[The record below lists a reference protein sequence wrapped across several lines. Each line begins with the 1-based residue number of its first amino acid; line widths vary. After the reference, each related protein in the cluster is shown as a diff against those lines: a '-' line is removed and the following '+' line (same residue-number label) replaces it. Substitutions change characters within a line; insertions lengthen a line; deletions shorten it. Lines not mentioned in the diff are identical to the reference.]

1 MNKIF
6 LCIALLLSLSINT
19 FSQKTY
25 TLKDCINTAITNN
38 YDILLTHYQKQT
50 ANAKMKSAFGS
61 YLPSVD
67 VTAGYSR
74 QLNNPNNSLYLN
86 SYSMNAG
93 ANMLIFDGFGREA
106 NYRIADINTNI
117 VDLQTEYLIEK
128 IKLDIYLKYAEI
140 MRLEE
145 IRKAKKEDIEVGKIE
160 LENLKAK
167 YEAGIIPINSILSQ
181 EAELGNKEVQLLQ
194 SEIDINLAK
203 QSLMITLGLDPS
215 VETNFDTNSIPANIS
230 TQEIDKFRNQIG
242 GLQNSIEQAFKNR
255 IDYSTYTLNKE
266 SAELGKKAANSAYF
280 PTLSASLGYNW
291 SSGRIADID
300 KGLFL
305 FGLNLNVPIFKNF
318 NIDLQAQQAELYF
331 QEANTELLKLEQGI
345 RAEVQTAYFNL
356 EAVEKA
362 VAISEKSIAAA
373 RQNFDAVKERMNLGS
388 ATITDYIT
396 ANTQYITAQTNSI
409 SSYYLYLKAQQNLLF
424 VIGNYDL

>member
-1 MNKIF
+1 
-6 LCIALLLSLSINT
+6 
-19 FSQKTY
+19 
-25 TLKDCINTAITNN
+25 
-38 YDILLTHYQKQT
+38 
-50 ANAKMKSAFGS
+50 
-61 YLPSVD
+61 
-67 VTAGYSR
+67 
-74 QLNNPNNSLYLN
+74 
-86 SYSMNAG
+86 MNAG